1 MEGHQVPAASTFGID
16 ESAAHR
22 ARAQRTGLLTIGAAA
37 RRSGFTIKTLRFYER
52 RGLLPPS
59 GRRPS
64 GYRLYSDA
72 DLHRLEFIQQAKA
85 LGLTL
90 HAIQE
95 LVLAARAPGD
105 PSVRSRLLRILG
117 ERIVQTTRQIAMLTR
132 LRKELQR
139 RRRTVT
145 RPPQQNQ
152 GRGYCVCLQDSNR

>member
-1 MEGHQVPAASTFGID
+1 MPAAGTFGID
-16 ESAAHR
+16 DSTAQR
-22 ARAQRTGLLTIGAAA
+22 ASAQRTGLLTIGAAA

-52 RGLLPPS
+52 RGILPPS

-90 HAIQE
+90 HAIRE
-95 LVLAARAPGD
+95 LVVAARVPGD
-105 PSVRSRLLRILG
+105 LSARSRLLRILG
-117 ERIVQTTRQIAMLTR
+117 ERITQTTRQIATLTR

-145 RPPQQNQ
+145 RPTRQNQ
-152 GRGYCVCLQDSNR
+152 GRGYCVCLHDSNR